1 MRSSFILATT
11 AIILAACGG
20 DGATDD
26 SATNS
31 TSESTG
37 GQVVNYTAPTE
48 LATLDTTLMTDIN
61 SSNYISHAIEGLLK
75 IDADGKPV
83 PAIAAEAGTVSE
95 DGLTY
100 TYKLRDDAVWS
111 NGEPVTAN
119 DFVFAWQRLVDPEA
133 GASYAYLAETIKNAN
148 EIMAGEMDPEKLG
161 VTAVSD
167 TEITIE
173 LTQPTPYFESLLA
186 FSAFFPQN
194 EAFV

>member
-1 MRSSFILATT
+1 MRRLRSSFILATT

-83 PAIAAEAGTVSE
+83 PAIAAEAGTIAE

-119 DFVFAWQRLVDPEA
+119 DFVFAWQ
-133 GASYAYLAETIKNAN
+133 
-148 EIMAGEMDPEKLG
+148 
-161 VTAVSD
+161 
-167 TEITIE
+167 
-173 LTQPTPYFESLLA
+173 
-186 FSAFFPQN
+186 
-194 EAFV
+194 